1 MALREIGDVGWFDAC
16 HSLIESYVHHE
27 YCSNNWVG
35 LYRKFCRGT
44 I

>member
-16 HSLIESYVHHE
+16 HSLIESYAHQELFGRLVLKVL
-27 YCSNNWVG
+27 S
-35 LYRKFCRGT
+35 GT